1 MQPDWFWVKVRI
13 TLLGGTGHPGQK
25 NANPG
30 PQVLGTGHSGQKN
43 AILGP
48 QVLGTG
54 HPGLMNT
61 LLPPLIALL
70 PSRLIDS
77 LGLKLTNT
85 SSR

>member
-13 TLLGGTGHPGQK
+13 TLLGGTGH
-25 NANPG
+25 
-30 PQVLGTGHSGQKN
+30 SGKKN

-54 HPGLMNT
+54 RPGLMNT